1 MIRFTVLLKSVLFL
15 DMTLALVFY
24 DTVLPLKSKYSNY
37 IDDSIR
43 KSFRD
48 MVDSNDFFEMRTG
61 EPGQCSVP
69 MMGNAKISLGP
80 HYVDPETSCGKHAT
94 HRVSGYLLTV
104 EGESPSDVG
113 FLCNKLLEELSRFES
128 ISISPLRRT
137 VSRSQIAGRDAELT
151 KDPELLDTIFGSQR
165 DDVLSK
171 LARDG
176 FVTVDSG
183 IKASSASQLK
193 LSEMLQEKTKQEE
206 HIRSDSVCFLDRE
219 SAASC
224 ALEEQYDFLMAI
236 SSYLNEHFSPEESP
250 NEPILPGTHD
260 RPLTNPA
267 RIQAAAYGENEYY
280 VAHSDNPIDD
290 DTHTRRNF
298 RWFTYILY
306 CNDCWDLTKD
316 GGALRIYPDC
326 NTDLPEDNSKYVDI
340 NPINGK
346 LLIFDSRLAHSVEKV
361 TSKRRRLALTLWAL
375 RPEDRNLVGMIR

>member
-1 MIRFTVLLKSVLFL
+1 
-15 DMTLALVFY
+15 
-24 DTVLPLKSKYSNY
+24 
-37 IDDSIR
+37 
-43 KSFRD
+43 
-48 MVDSNDFFEMRTG
+48 
-61 EPGQCSVP
+61 
-69 MMGNAKISLGP
+69 MGNAKISLGP
-80 HYVDPETSCGKHAT
+80 HYADLDTSCGKHVA

-104 EGESPSDVG
+104 EGESRSDVG
-113 FLCNKLLEELSRFES
+113 FLCNKLLEEFSRFES
-128 ISISPLRRT
+128 ISTSPLCRT
-137 VSRSQIAGRDAELT
+137 VSRYQSKLKPDTGRDAELT

-176 FVTVDSG
+176 FVTIDSG
-183 IKASSASQLK
+183 IKASPASQLK
-193 LSEMLQEKTKQEE
+193 LSEMLQEKTEQKEF
-206 HIRSDSVCFLDRE
+206 IRSDSVRFLDRE
-219 SAASC
+219 NAASC
-224 ALEEQYDFLMAI
+224 GLEKQYDFMMAI

-306 CNDCWDLTKD
+306 CNDGWDLRKD

-326 NTDLPEDNSKYVDI
+326 NTGTVKESSKYVDI

-346 LLIFDSRLAHSVEKV
+346 LLVFDSRLVHSVEKV
-361 TSKRRRLALTLWAL
+361 TSKTRRRLALTLWAL
-375 RPEDRNLVGMIR
+375 RPEDRNIVAMVR